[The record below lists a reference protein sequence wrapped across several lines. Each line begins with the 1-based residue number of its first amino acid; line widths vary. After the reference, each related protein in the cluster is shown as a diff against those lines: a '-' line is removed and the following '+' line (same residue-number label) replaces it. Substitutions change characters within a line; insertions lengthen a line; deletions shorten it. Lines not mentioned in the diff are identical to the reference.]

1 MERQPP
7 RTGAQAA
14 LVPICARVPDARC
27 RPAQVQG
34 PFQPWRD
41 RHRARLSELSG
52 MRDLHYVYV
61 CRKRVPPKAP
71 PPVAEHASAGDAG

>member
-1 MERQPP
+1 MP
-7 RTGAQAA
+7 
-14 LVPICARVPDARC
+14 VCAHGPDARC

-71 PPVAEHASAGDAG
+71 APAAERASAGNAG